1 MDVKLRKEGPEDTRT
16 VECLLREAFWNVYVP
31 GCEEHYLAHI
41 LRKHR
46 DFVPELDL
54 VAEAEG
60 RLVGNV
66 MCTHARI
73 VSARETAWEM
83 LCLGPLGVLPEYQQ
97 YGVGRIL
104 VERVTTLASEM
115 GFGSIFLYG
124 DPSYYRR
131 LGFLPGEQFGIRN
144 GEGQWAAALQGRELR
159 SGALEKVEG
168 RFLESEAFRTDP
180 EAAARFDRTFPER
193 EKVAAQSGS
202 VFRACKHGPTIEA
215 PLANM
220 AFGPGSRSNESKN
233 MRMELPEQLPS
244 ACDAFPEIPLR
255 QQGCIVRQRR
265 KQGCFYESM
274 R

>member
-73 VSARETAWEM
+73 MSARETAWEM

-115 GFGSIFLYG
+115 GLAPFSSMGTPLIIVGWVFCPVNSLEYETERG
-124 DPSYYRR
+124 NGRR
-131 LGFLPGEQFGIRN
+131 PCKGGNCARAH
-144 GEGQWAAALQGRELR
+144 WRRWKAA
-159 SGALEKVEG
+159 
-168 RFLESEAFRTDP
+168 F
-180 EAAARFDRTFPER
+180 
-193 EKVAAQSGS
+193 
-202 VFRACKHGPTIEA
+202 
-215 PLANM
+215 
-220 AFGPGSRSNESKN
+220 
-233 MRMELPEQLPS
+233 
-244 ACDAFPEIPLR
+244 
-255 QQGCIVRQRR
+255 
-265 KQGCFYESM
+265 
-274 R
+274 

>member
-1 MDVKLRKEGPEDTRT
+1 MALDVKLRREGPEDTRT

-31 GCEEHYLAHI
+31 GCEEHYLAHV

-73 VSARETAWEM
+73 VSVRETAWET
-83 LCLGPLGVLPEYQQ
+83 LCLGPLGVLPEYQR
-97 YGVGRIL
+97 YGVGRVL

-144 GEGQWAAALQGRELR
+144 GEG
-159 SGALEKVEG
+159 
-168 RFLESEAFRTDP
+168 
-180 EAAARFDRTFPER
+180 AARFDRTFPER
-193 EKVAAQSGS
+193 EK
-202 VFRACKHGPTIEA
+202 KW
-215 PLANM
+215 
-220 AFGPGSRSNESKN
+220 
-233 MRMELPEQLPS
+233 LPS
-244 ACDAFPEIPLR
+244 QDRFLELVNM
-255 QQGCIVRQRR
+255 VRQ
-265 KQGCFYESM
+265 
-274 R
+274 

>member
-1 MDVKLRKEGPEDTRT
+1 MALDVKLRKEGPEDTRP

-73 VSARETAWEM
+73 VSARETAWET
-83 LCLGPLGVLPEYQQ
+83 LCLGPLGVLPECQR

-159 SGALEKVEG
+159 PGALEKVEG

-193 EKVAAQSGS
+193 EK
-202 VFRACKHGPTIEA
+202 KW
-215 PLANM
+215 
-220 AFGPGSRSNESKN
+220 
-233 MRMELPEQLPS
+233 LPS
-244 ACDAFPEIPLR
+244 QDLFLELVNM
-255 QQGCIVRQRR
+255 VRQ
-265 KQGCFYESM
+265 
-274 R
+274 